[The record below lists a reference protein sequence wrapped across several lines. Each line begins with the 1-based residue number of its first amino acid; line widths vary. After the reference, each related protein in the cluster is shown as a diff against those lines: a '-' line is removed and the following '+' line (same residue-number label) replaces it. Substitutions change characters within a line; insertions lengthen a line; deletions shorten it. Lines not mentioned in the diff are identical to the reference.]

1 MDILAFPA
9 ARVVGRGGGP
19 RVPALGRSAGVE
31 GRELGLERALLEGA
45 LRIVVSLVGDPV
57 VAGDLLEGL
66 DSAVGGGEE
75 GIGLHRHV
83 GCEFRDPEGSRF
95 EAYGGARLFAAIG
108 GAGCGG
114 AGFGDLLGVEAAGAD
129 G

>member
-1 MDILAFPA
+1 M
-9 ARVVGRGGGP
+9 
-19 RVPALGRSAGVE
+19 
-31 GRELGLERALLEGA
+31 
-45 LRIVVSLVGDPV
+45 SLVGDPV

-66 DSAVGGGEE
+66 DRAVGGGEE
-75 GIGLHRHV
+75 GVGLHRHV
-83 GCEFRDPEGSRF
+83 GCEFRDPEGSRL
-95 EAYGGARLFAAIG
+95 EAYGGAGLFAAIG

>member
-19 RVPALGRSAGVE
+19 RVPALGGSVGVE

-45 LRIVVSLVGDPV
+45 LRFVVSLVGDPG

-66 DSAVGGGEE
+66 DRAVGGG
-75 GIGLHRHV
+75 R
-83 GCEFRDPEGSRF
+83 
-95 EAYGGARLFAAIG
+95 GGRRPASPCRLRIPRR
-108 GAGCGG
+108 GALSTRTRRERRALRRRRQRGPRRP
-114 AGFGDLLGVEAAGAD
+114 
-129 G
+129 